1 MRNDLHFPAPYCQY
15 AHLREALGT
24 PSLRAECNPYACS
37 ATNNTSMQSVCL
49 LSHQQY
55 RSSQS
60 HLILKYSAA
69 PMQHS
74 PATHSDYH
82 GAQEEVGAHSTL
94 PPRMI
99 PLKISFTR
107 RQQIMRQINTFQLPG
122 CGWRPQGAG
131 RFCRPIFGSG
141 RECRVG
147 RRPWSAN
154 QRPRYLNALDS
165 PVSFEIATDDLKYR
179 TCVAILRKMTLQL
192 GPDLR
197 ERLPC
202 WD

>member
-107 RQQIMRQINTFQLPG
+107 RQQIHAANKYLSAPRLRLATARGRPFLSTNLRQ
-122 CGWRPQGAG
+122 WA
-131 RFCRPIFGSG
+131 
-141 RECRVG
+141 
-147 RRPWSAN
+147 
-154 QRPRYLNALDS
+154 
-165 PVSFEIATDDLKYR
+165 
-179 TCVAILRKMTLQL
+179 
-192 GPDLR
+192 
-197 ERLPC
+197 
-202 WD
+202 